1 VEAIVR
7 GIKLESRWVVLAAI
21 LLLGQA
27 ASADMLTIT
36 STVSWTGGEIPWS
49 APINIAQFD
58 PTLGTLV
65 SVQLDFSGASWGTM
79 DLTYT
84 GRNAQTLDST
94 LGARLTLSDTVAGP
108 IATITPGTPFS
119 HAYNSGAHKTA
130 TQTVLS
136 TQAAT
141 ASSSILYTSDLTRWI
156 GLGNW
161 IVTGSAVDGSSVQS
175 GQLQYTADVYANATL
190 KVTYDYTPASPDAG
204 APEPAAFLLIGSG
217 LVALGVLLRRR
228 IS

>member
-1 VEAIVR
+1 MRAPKLQACWIV
-7 GIKLESRWVVLAAI
+7 VAAVF
-21 LLLGQA
+21 LLGKA
-27 ASADMLTIT
+27 ASADMIT
-36 STVSWTGGEIPWS
+36 TTVSWADGSVPWS
-49 APINIAQFD
+49 SSFNIAQFD
-58 PTLGTLV
+58 PSLGTLV

-84 GRNAQTLDST
+84 GRNAQTLGST
-94 LGARLTLSDTVAGP
+94 LGALLTLSDSVEGT

-119 HAYNSGAHKTA
+119 YAYNSGAHKTA

-141 ASSSILYTSDLTRWI
+141 ANTSFVYTSDLTRWI

-161 IVTGSAVDGSSVQS
+161 IVTGSAVDGSSVEN
-175 GQLQYTADVYANATL
+175 GQLLYTDHVSANATL
-190 KVTYDYTPASPDAG
+190 KVTYDYTPAIPEG
-204 APEPAAFLLIGSG
+204 NTPEPAAFLLIGSG